1 VDTKLMMEISKVR
14 ALAAR
19 YTEHMQNTG
28 EQKLSYLAQAAKSHL
43 AMLQTEQGAN
53 PNSTPPTVQE
63 LIWELKS
70 RFQIPKEPLPQCQ
83 ENFGPKFWRDLE
95 TLTGKAEA
103 QNEDVVLSQ
112 QEYEGWIK
120 RAEDVVMEHGCNPNY
135 SREYQCLNR
144 GIWVGRL
151 LYKHGVEAFNTLRE
165 RHPSWTPYLRLSN
178 NRSLLAGVNF
188 SNSYHANLDQNGKDL
203 SYCYFRGSL
212 LEKMNLAKANLTWAN
227 LSNCKMEK
235 VDLREAD
242 LFSADLRG
250 AHLQGADFRGANLSG
265 ADMEGALLAGA
276 RLEGATMS
284 GTWTKVADIAQVN
297 LYGVKGILKF
307 QYRRYLRKLRASI
320 EFDKTGL

>member
-1 VDTKLMMEISKVR
+1 VDKLMMEILKVG
-14 ALAAR
+14 AMAAR
-19 YTEHMQNTG
+19 YAEHMQNTG
-28 EQKLSYLAQAAKSHL
+28 VQKLGYLAQAAKSHL

-53 PNSTPPTVQE
+53 PNSAPPTVQE
-63 LIWELKS
+63 LLWELKT
-70 RFQIPKEPLPQCQ
+70 RFRIPKEPLPQCQ

-95 TLTGKAEA
+95 TLTTKAEA
-103 QNEDVVLSQ
+103 QNEDIVLSQ

-135 SREYQCLNR
+135 SREYECLNR

-151 LYKHGVEAFNTLRE
+151 LHKHGAEAFNTLRE
-165 RHPSWTPYLRLSN
+165 RHPSWIPQLRLSN
-178 NRSLLAGVNF
+178 DRSLLTGVNF
-188 SNSYHANLDQNGKDL
+188 SNSYHPPSDLGAKDL

-212 LEKMNLAKANLTWAN
+212 FYEMKLAKVNLTWAN

-235 VDLREAD
+235 ADLREAD

-250 AHLQGADFRGANLSG
+250 AHLQGADLRGANLSG

-276 RLEGATMS
+276 RLEGATMP
-284 GTWTKVADIAQVN
+284 GTWTKVADIAQVS

-307 QYRRYLRKLRASI
+307 QYRQYLHKLRASI